1 MGVRAQ
7 QEKHSHGSDEY
18 VRIAAVSATPKALTT
33 REVEEAS
40 IKDPELREVTVY
52 MSIDNATTGK
62 SPAELLFNRKTR
74 GKLPDICESQ
84 TDLEV
89 CDRRTPVSTVLRSVC
104 GRHGTSTT
112 RKGD

>member
-40 IKDPELREVTVY
+40 AKDPDLREV
-52 MSIDNATTGK
+52 SNA
-62 SPAELLFNRKTR
+62 
-74 GKLPDICESQ
+74 I
-84 TDLEV
+84 
-89 CDRRTPVSTVLRSVC
+89 
-104 GRHGTSTT
+104 TS
-112 RKGD
+112 GHS